1 MNDRIDPISLA
12 PLAANPGV
20 EDFRP
25 GDTVRVSYRVVEG
38 SRERVQLFEGVV
50 IRRRAGLSANFT
62 VRRISRGIGVERTFP
77 LYSPRLEKV
86 ANLRRGRVRR
96 AKPYYLPHLT
106 GRASRIKE
114 RAWSGRPLA
123 PALQTDSEATE
134 GNGLQ

>member
-1 MNDRIDPISLA
+1 MTDTIDPISLA
-12 PLAANPGV
+12 TLAANPGV
-20 EDFRP
+20 EDFRA

-38 SRERVQLFEGVV
+38 NRERVQLFEGVV

-96 AKPYYLPHLT
+96 AKLYYLRQLT
-106 GRASRIKE
+106 GKASRIKE
-114 RAWSGRPLA
+114 RAWTVRPLA
-123 PALQTDSEATE
+123 PSLPTDSEAAE
-134 GNGLQ
+134 PNDAQ

>member
-1 MNDRIDPISLA
+1 MNDRIDPISLVTLV
-12 PLAANPGV
+12 PNPGV

-38 SRERVQLFEGVV
+38 NRERVQLFEGVV

-62 VRRISRGIGVERTFP
+62 VRRISRGVGVERTFP

-96 AKPYYLPHLT
+96 AKLYYLRHLT
-106 GRASRIKE
+106 GKASRIKE
-114 RAWSGRPLA
+114 RARTTRAVAPLLRP
-123 PALQTDSEATE
+123 DSETPEAD
-134 GNGLQ
+134 GA

>member
-1 MNDRIDPISLA
+1 MNDRIDPMSLA

-38 SRERVQLFEGVV
+38 NRERVQLFEGVV

-86 ANLRRGRVRR
+86 ATLRRGRVRR
-96 AKPYYLPHLT
+96 AKLYYLRRLT
-106 GRASRIKE
+106 GKASRIKE
-114 RAWSGRPLA
+114 RARSVRSVAPL
-123 PALQTDSEATE
+123 LQTDSEAAE
-134 GNGLQ
+134 ANSAQ